1 MQWHRYQQHPGLDGR
16 REHETLG
23 AILDCSRRR
32 QQNVDVERR
41 AEETAY
47 VPEQESSALFCVT
60 VKAGATTTMECKLCD
75 ATNTD
80 ICD

>member
-1 MQWHRYQQHPGLDGR
+1 M
-16 REHETLG
+16 
-23 AILDCSRRR
+23 
-32 QQNVDVERR
+32 DVERR
-41 AEETAY
+41 AEETAN

-60 VKAGATTTMECKLCD
+60 VKAGAPITMECKLCD

>member
-1 MQWHRYQQHPGLDGR
+1 MNTKLWVPFWTVLDD
-16 REHETLG
+16 
-23 AILDCSRRR
+23 ASKA
-32 QQNVDVERR
+32 R
-41 AEETAY
+41 ALLHHCGCGKACRGNCKCATAN

-60 VKAGATTTMECKLCD
+60 VKAGASITMECKLCD